1 MAPGARTGR
10 LPGMLERRRTTDGLV
25 FHVSPLLDGL
35 GVPHAFSTRAGG
47 VSPPPFASL
56 NLGISRDSE
65 LKDSRENILENYR
78 RLATTIGCAGRERCW
93 VSQVH
98 GADVC
103 AVRRGSGFESGTCA
117 DALVS
122 DDPGRIISVKY
133 ADCVPILLAA
143 PAGRAVAA
151 VHAGWRGIVAGM
163 LPAAVGR
170 LAEVAGCGAG
180 DLVAAVGPCI
190 GFEAFEVGP
199 EVLEAFGREFGTGAP
214 MRRLD
219 SGKGRVDLRESV
231 RRQLIR
237 LGVREG
243 RIDVATQC
251 TFADAAE
258 FYSHRRDGV
267 ATGRMAALIATAV
280 EG

>member
-1 MAPGARTGR
+1 
-10 LPGMLERRRTTDGLV
+10 MLERRRTADGLV
-25 FHVSPLLDGL
+25 FYVSPRLEALR
-35 GVPHAFSTRAGG
+35 VPHAFSTRAGG

-78 RLATTIGCAGRERCW
+78 RLASAIGCAGRERCW

-117 DALVS
+117 DALVT
-122 DDPGRIISVKY
+122 DDPARIISVKY
-133 ADCVPILLAA
+133 ADCVPILLAS
-143 PAGRAVAA
+143 PDGRAVAA
-151 VHAGWRGIVAGM
+151 VHAGWRGIVAGV
-163 LPAAVGR
+163 LPAAITR
-170 LAEVAGCGAG
+170 MAEVAGCGSG
-180 DLVAAVGPCI
+180 ELVAAVGPCI
-190 GFEAFEVGP
+190 GFDVFEVGP
-199 EVLEAFGREFGTGAP
+199 EVLDAFGVVFGVDAP

-231 RRQLIR
+231 RRQLIKS
-237 LGVREG
+237 GVG
-243 RIDVATQC
+243 AARIDVATQC

-267 ATGRMAALIATAV
+267 ATGRMAALIATAA